1 MKRCVIFAAQPVGQA
16 LRPWCD
22 GASLVIAADAGYRG
36 ARALGVEPD
45 MLLGDYDSAPPPQ
58 AGKTVYL
65 PAEKDDT
72 DTFYAA
78 RQALARGCD
87 EVVILGGLGGR
98 VDHTVANL
106 HTLVF
111 LARHGAHAVLADEK
125 NEITV
130 LLPGRHVLQARPGW
144 HCSLLP
150 AGAEARGV
158 TLERL
163 KYPLQN
169 AVLTNAWPVGVSNE
183 FTGGDAVVTFR
194 RGALYWMLCR
204 D

>member
-1 MKRCVIFAAQPVGQA
+1 MKRCVIFAAQPVTEE
-16 LRPWCD
+16 LRQWCD
-22 GASLVIAADAGYRG
+22 GASLIIAADAGYRN

-45 MLLGDYDSAPPPQ
+45 LLLGDYDSAPPPQ
-58 AGKTVYL
+58 TGKTVCL
-65 PAEKDDT
+65 PTEKDDT

-78 RQALARGCD
+78 RQALAQGCG

-98 VDHTVANL
+98 MDHTLANL

-111 LARHGAHAVLADEK
+111 LARHGVRAVLADEK

-130 LLPGRHVLQARPGW
+130 LLPGCHRLPARPGW

-150 AGAEARGV
+150 AGGEARGV
-158 TLERL
+158 TLQHL
-163 KYPLQN
+163 KYPLTN

-183 FTGGDAVVTFR
+183 FAGPEAVVEFR
-194 RGALYWMLCR
+194 RGALYWMLCK